1 MSAMP
6 DNSYRSVLVC
16 TQADG
21 TALASSTTTTSLLP
35 ASAKTKIWP
44 LFCRNAEK
52 ILKVTAHGRI
62 STVVTTPGTL
72 TLAVRFTDSAA
83 TAVDVFSSGA
93 MTLNTTAQTNT
104 PWILE
109 AYMHVRA
116 LGSAATLFGWGR
128 WTSHAVIGS
137 AAIGTGGASTQLLP
151 YNAAPAVGTAFN
163 ATLENQVD
171 LMGTWTVNSASNSIT
186 CHSFILESVN

>member
-1 MSAMP
+1 MP
-6 DNSYRSVLVC
+6 DNSYRSVFAC

-21 TALASSTTTTSLLP
+21 SALASSTTATSLLP
-35 ASAKTKIWP
+35 SSAKMKLWAGY
-44 LFCRNAEK
+44 CRNAEK

-72 TLAVRFTDSAA
+72 TLDVRFIDSAA
-83 TAVDVFSSGA
+83 TTVSVFSSGA

-116 LGSAATLFGWGR
+116 LGSTATLFGWGR

-137 AAIGTGGASTQLLP
+137 PAIGVGPAGSQLLP

-171 LMGTWTVNSASNSIT
+171 VFGTWSVNSASNSIT
-186 CHSFILESVN
+186 LHSFILESLN

>member
-1 MSAMP
+1 MP
-6 DNSYRSVLVC
+6 DSSYRSVLVC
-16 TQADG
+16 NQADG
-21 TALASSTTTTSLLP
+21 TALASSTTPTSLLP
-35 ASAKTKIWP
+35 ASAKTKLWP
-44 LFCRNAEK
+44 LYCRNTEK

-72 TLAVRFTDSAA
+72 TLAVRFIDSAA
-83 TAVDVFSSGA
+83 TSVDVFTSGA
-93 MTLNTTAQTNT
+93 MTLNVTAQTNT

-109 AYMHVRA
+109 AYLHVRS
-116 LGSAATLFGWGR
+116 LGSAATIFGWGR

-137 AAIGTGGASTQLLP
+137 SAIGTAGAGTQMLP

-171 LMGTWTVNSASNSIT
+171 LFGTWSVNNASNSIT
-186 CHSFILESVN
+186 CHSFIVESVN

>member
-1 MSAMP
+1 MP
-6 DNSYRSVLVC
+6 DNSWRSVLVC

-21 TALASSTTTTSLLP
+21 SALTNTTTATSLLP
-35 ASAKTKIWP
+35 SSAKHKIWP
-44 LFCRNAEK
+44 LYCKNAEK
-52 ILKVTAHGRI
+52 VLKITAHGRI

-72 TLAVRFTDSAA
+72 TLDVRFIDSAA
-83 TAVDVFSSGA
+83 TTVSVFTSGA

-116 LGSAATLFGWGR
+116 LGSTATLFGWGR

-137 AAIGTGGASTQLLP
+137 SAIGTAGAGTQMLP

-163 ATLENQVD
+163 ATLENQID
-171 LMGTWTVNSASNSIT
+171 LFGTWSIANASNSIT
-186 CHSFILESVN
+186 LHNFIVESMN